1 MQTQTVRGWFRMR
14 SGVVGLFLCA
24 GLFSLPPALCAQTKT
39 NVFEAEIRNF
49 ELADA
54 NRPPATNA
62 VLFVGSSSIRLWEGL
77 PQDFAPTPVLQRG
90 FGGSHLAD
98 VIEFTD
104 RIVLPYQP
112 RLILLYAGDNDL
124 NAGKP
129 PAQVFADFKTFVA
142 KVHAR
147 LPRAR
152 IAFISIKPS
161 PSRWH
166 LVEQVKSANKL
177 IRDFTKSDRRLE
189 FIDVFNPMLDK
200 QGQVRGELFG
210 PDALHLNRQGYELWR
225 DVIKPHLKP

>member
-1 MQTQTVRGWFRMR
+1 MEKQTARGWFRMR
-14 SGVVGLFLCA
+14 PGVLSLFLCA
-24 GLFSLPPALCAQTKT
+24 GFFLPPLALRAQIKT
-39 NVFEAEIRNF
+39 NVFEPDIRNF
-49 ELADA
+49 ELWDA
-54 NRPPATNA
+54 SHPPTTNA

-77 PQDFAPTPVLQRG
+77 AQDFAPTPVLQRG

-124 NAGKP
+124 NAGKS
-129 PAQVFADFKTFVA
+129 PAQVFTDFKSFVA
-142 KVHAR
+142 KVHAC
-147 LPRAR
+147 LPRTR

-166 LVEQVKSANKL
+166 LAGPMKAANQLVK
-177 IRDFTKSDRRLE
+177 DFARTDRRLE
-189 FIDVFNPMLDK
+189 FIDVFKPMLDQ

-225 DVIKPHLKP
+225 DLIKPHLKP